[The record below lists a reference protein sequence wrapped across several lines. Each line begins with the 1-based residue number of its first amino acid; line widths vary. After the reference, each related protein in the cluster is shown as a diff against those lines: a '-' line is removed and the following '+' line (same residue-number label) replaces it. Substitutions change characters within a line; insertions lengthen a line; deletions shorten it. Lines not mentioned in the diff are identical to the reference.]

1 MPDPFRPEGSFVKK
15 AVAAHGGLVASQS
28 LAAARVGAAVL
39 AEGGNAVDAA
49 VATGFAVGVLEPWM
63 SGIGGGGFMLV
74 AMAGAAEVQCVDFG
88 MIAPKALDPADYPLT
103 GGTAAGLFEWPA
115 VEGDRN
121 LKGPLS
127 VAVPGHVDGMR
138 VAHEAFGT
146 LPWADLLAPAVAI
159 AEAGL
164 PVDWFTTLSIAVA
177 ARELAEFDG
186 ARRVYLPGGLPP
198 APNPAEGA
206 PPRLP
211 LGRLDVT
218 LRRLAKAGPRDFYEG
233 ETAAAVVAE
242 MQRLG
247 GRLSAADL
255 RDYGA
260 RILPALSIPYR
271 GLEVAAPPGLTAGP
285 TLARVLEL
293 LTAELDPAP
302 GAMPG
307 PDAYRC
313 YAAAL
318 GRAYKER
325 LETMGD
331 AGDGDGRSG
340 ARAPSCTTHVSVV
353 DRHGNM
359 VALTQTLL
367 SRFGSKV
374 LLEDSGILMNNGIMW
389 FDPTPG
395 RPNSIRPGKRPLSNM
410 VPTVLRKDG
419 VPWVA
424 LGASGGRRILPAV
437 AQLLSFLV
445 DFGLEIEA
453 AFHCPRLD
461 ASGAGVTLD
470 RRLPPEVAAALE
482 PALAMRRGALD
493 LYPVLF
499 ASPNAVLRELPGRL
513 NRGMADIASPWSGV
527 AAEG

>member
-1 MPDPFRPEGSFVKK
+1 MTDPFRPEGSFVKK
-15 AVAAHGGLVASQS
+15 AVASPGGIVVSQS
-28 LAAARVGAAVL
+28 LTAARVGAAVL

-49 VATGFAVGVLEPWM
+49 IATGFAVGVLEPWM

-88 MIAPKALDPADYPLT
+88 MIAPKALDPADYPLA
-103 GGTAAGLFEWPA
+103 GGKAAGLFEWPA
-115 VEGDRN
+115 VKGDRN

-164 PVDWFTTLSIAVA
+164 PIDWFTTLSIAVA
-177 ARELAEFDG
+177 ARELAEFAG
-186 ARRVYLPGGLPP
+186 ARRIYLPGGLPP
-198 APNPAEGA
+198 APNPAEGP

-218 LRRLAKAGPRDFYEG
+218 LRRLAKAGGRDFYEG
-233 ETAAAVVAE
+233 ETAAAIAAE

-247 GRLSAADL
+247 GKLSAADL
-255 RDYGA
+255 GDYGA
-260 RILPALSIPYR
+260 RVLPALSIPYR

-293 LTAELDPAP
+293 LTASLDPAP
-302 GAMPG
+302 GTEPG
-307 PDAYRC
+307 PDAYRA

-318 GRAYKER
+318 DRAYRER
-325 LETMGD
+325 LQTLGD
-331 AGDGDGRSG
+331 AGDGHGRSG
-340 ARAPSCTTHVSVV
+340 ARMPSCTTHISVA
-353 DRHGNM
+353 DRHGNL

-367 SRFGSKV
+367 SRFGAKL
-374 LLEDSGILMNNGIMW
+374 LLEDSGILMNNGVMW
-389 FDPTPG
+389 FDPVPG
-395 RPNSIRPGKRPLSNM
+395 RPNSLGPGKRPLSNM
-410 VPTVLRKDG
+410 VPTILRREG
-419 VPWVA
+419 VPWMA

-437 AQLLSFLV
+437 AQILSFLV
-445 DFGLEIEA
+445 DFGLDIEA

-470 RRLPPEVAAALE
+470 RRLAPEVAAAID
-482 PALAMRRGALD
+482 PALAARRGALD

-499 ASPNAVLRELPGRL
+499 ASPNAVVRDLPGRL
-513 NRGMADIASPWSGV
+513 NRAMADTASPWSAA